1 MAMGFSKEDLL
12 IFSKEEKKEI
22 EAALNNVLDDLEE
35 LWKHSSKTEIYTYY
49 RLKRNGW
56 DSDSWRFQIN
66 ENGIAIKDY
75 PEEYVLEHFKKVI
88 KRPKIKNYT
97 AVYYFLKSYDEVRGY
112 VERTI
117 VSTNEAK
124 GKGIQDIIDIKNKY
138 AKEATIEV
146 DLPETMNPHSI
157 EVKEENGKTIGEIK
171 MGYGAIRIITK
182 GPISITRS
190 EESGKKR

>member
-1 MAMGFSKEDLL
+1 MGFKKEDLL
-12 IFSKEEKKEI
+12 VFSKEEKKEI
-22 EAALNNVLDDLEE
+22 DQALSNVLDDLEE

-49 RLKRNGW
+49 RFNRNSW
-56 DSDSWRFQIN
+56 DTDSWRFSIN
-66 ENGIAIKDY
+66 EDGITIKDY
-75 PEEYVLEHFKKVI
+75 PDEYALMQFKKVI

-97 AVYYFLKSYDEVRGY
+97 AIYYFLKCYDDVRSY
-112 VERTI
+112 VEKSI
-117 VSTNEAK
+117 ISANDAK
-124 GKGIQDIIDIKNKY
+124 GKGIQEIIDIKNKY

-157 EVKEENGKTIGEIK
+157 EVKEENGRTIGEIN

-190 EESGKKR
+190 EESSKRR